1 MSQSGLDTRVE
12 HGEANSARR
21 HSLVYGALPQIAVL
35 VLTILGVA
43 YTSVAKRPLIG
54 YWEMLGV
61 ITGAVCVISGWPHAR
76 TRDARV
82 QLIWTQGLH
91 WLAFLVAMNLVLVSD
106 VQRMLNADATGLAIL
121 LLLALGTFVAG
132 VHTLS
137 WQTSCLGWRWRSA
150 FPPLPGS
157 KNLRCILLLCGRA
170 CRHWRRIFVVPSPP
184 HPLRRRE
191 RLTRPGRFRPKIA
204 EPLEWSPAAS
214 IDYASRLLHL
224 RQIHKR

>member
-12 HGEANSARR
+12 HGEADSARR

-137 WQTSCLGWRWRSA
+137 WQTCVLGLAMALGVPAIAWVEESA
-150 FPPLPGS
+150 L
-157 KNLRCILLLCGRA
+157 ILLLCVVALVGIGGAFLWFHR
-170 CRHWRRIFVVPSPP
+170 RRIPSAG
-184 HPLRRRE
+184 E
-191 RLTRPGRFRPKIA
+191 SA
-204 EPLEWSPAAS
+204 
-214 IDYASRLLHL
+214 
-224 RQIHKR
+224 

>member
-1 MSQSGLDTRVE
+1 MSQSSLDTRLE
-12 HGEANSARR
+12 HSATAAPRR
-21 HSLVYGALPQIAVL
+21 QSLMYGALPQVAVL

-43 YTSVAKRPLIG
+43 YTSVAKRPLVG

-76 TRDARV
+76 SKEARV

-91 WLAFLVAMNLVLVSD
+91 WLAFLVAMNLVLISD

-137 WQTSCLGWRWRSA
+137 WQTCVLGLVMALGVPAIAWVEESA
-150 FPPLPGS
+150 L
-157 KNLRCILLLCGRA
+157 ILLLCVVALVAIGGAFFWFHR
-170 CRHWRRIFVVPSPP
+170 RRI
-184 HPLRRRE
+184 
-191 RLTRPGRFRPKIA
+191 
-204 EPLEWSPAAS
+204 PAAGEV
-214 IDYASRLLHL
+214 A
-224 RQIHKR
+224 

>member
-1 MSQSGLDTRVE
+1 MSQSSLDTRLE
-12 HGEANSARR
+12 HGADLASRR
-21 HSLVYGALPQIAVL
+21 HTLFYGAIPQIAIL

-76 TRDARV
+76 TRDARI

-91 WLAFLVAMNLVLVSD
+91 WLAFLVAMNIVLISD

-137 WQTSCLGWRWRSA
+137 WQTCVLGLVMALGVPAIAWVEESA
-150 FPPLPGS
+150 LV
-157 KNLRCILLLCGRA
+157 LLLSVIALVAIGGAFLWFHR
-170 CRHWRRIFVVPSPP
+170 RRI
-184 HPLRRRE
+184 E
-191 RLTRPGRFRPKIA
+191 
-204 EPLEWSPAAS
+204 PAA
-214 IDYASRLLHL
+214 
-224 RQIHKR
+224 QTP